1 MIWSVDSSLT
11 HRTYIVSGGS
21 RGLGLATAT
30 ALVARD
36 ANVVLL
42 ARSSGDLALATSE
55 LGSDCCLV
63 LPGDL
68 GDPEVAER
76 AVAAAASRFGRL
88 DGALL
93 NTGGPAP
100 SPASATTDE
109 QWLTAFAAVFI
120 APLRLARAVASALP
134 SSPGEDAALLFT
146 LSTSVFRPLRGL
158 AASNGLRPGLAS
170 LVRELAEEWGP
181 SGIRVNGIA
190 PGRIATERVR
200 SLDAR
205 GGDPDEVRSARE
217 THIPL
222 RRYGQP
228 AEFGNVAAFLLS
240 PAASYVTGA
249 VIPVDGGASFN
260 P

>member
-1 MIWSVDSSLT
+1 MILHVDSLLT
-11 HRTYIVSGGS
+11 DRTYIISGGS
-21 RGLGLATAT
+21 RGLGRATAD
-30 ALVARD
+30 ALVAAD

-42 ARSSGDLALATSE
+42 ARTGEDLADAADV
-55 LGSDCCLV
+55 LGPERCLV
-63 LPGDL
+63 LTGDL
-68 GDPEVAER
+68 CDPEVAER

-100 SPASATTDE
+100 SGASDTSDE
-109 QWLTAFAAVFI
+109 QWLAAFTAVFL

-134 SSPGEDAALLFT
+134 STPGGDASLVFT
-146 LSTSVFRPLRGL
+146 LSTSVYRPLRGL

-181 SGIRVNGIA
+181 RGIRVNGIA
-190 PGRIATERVR
+190 PGRIGTERVR

-205 GGDPDEVRSARE
+205 SGDPDEVRGARE
-217 THIPL
+217 AHIPL

-228 AEFGNVAAFLLS
+228 AEFGAVAAFLLS

>member
-1 MIWSVDSSLT
+1 MSMSAALT
-11 HRTYIVSGGS
+11 HRTYIISGGS
-21 RGLGLATAT
+21 RGLGYATAS
-30 ALVARD
+30 ALVAAD

-42 ARSSGDLALATSE
+42 ARPSADLDAAAAE
-55 LGSDCCLV
+55 LGTDHCLV

-100 SPASATTDE
+100 SSASGTSDE

-120 APLRLARAVASALP
+120 APMRLARAVATAIPSAP
-134 SSPGEDAALLFT
+134 HEDAALLFT
-146 LSTSVFRPLRGL
+146 LSSSVFRPLRGL

-170 LVRELAEEWGP
+170 LIRELAEEWGP
-181 SGIRVNGIA
+181 NGVRVNGIA
-190 PGRIATERVR
+190 PGRIDTERVR
-200 SLDAR
+200 ALDAR
-205 GGDPDEVRSARE
+205 SGDPDEVRRE
-217 THIPL
+217 REAQIPL
-222 RRYGQP
+222 RRYGRP
-228 AEFGNVAAFLLS
+228 AEFGAVAAFLLS
-240 PAASYVTGA
+240 PAASYITGA
-249 VIPVDGGASFN
+249 VIPVDGGATFN